1 MENSALVIITALC
14 SGLIAT
20 LVTILWQRKAQQQ
33 AEKKR
38 IFTVLMSKRYDIA
51 AEESVEALNMIDVVF
66 YGSKKVREA
75 WKAFNDA
82 TKLPE
87 SPTKNQTITDK
98 HLRLL
103 EVIAEDIKRY
113 YYPIGLSDKRQQ
125 EAILR
130 KVQIDAG
137 IAQLKETQGHENNAQ
152 IDSQTALNNQVLMK
166 ALENP
171 EGFAK
176 LLGAVEKAQNLG
188 KNAQEKR

>member
-1 MENSALVIITALC
+1 MGESALVIITALC

-33 AEKKR
+33 TEKKK
-38 IFTVLMSKRYDIA
+38 IFTILMSKRYDIA

-103 EVIAEDIKRY
+103 EVIAEDIRYNNICWEDIKRY

-152 IDSQTALNNQVLMK
+152 IDSQTALNN
-166 ALENP
+166 
-171 EGFAK
+171 
-176 LLGAVEKAQNLG
+176 
-188 KNAQEKR
+188 